1 MQLREEGLHLKGK
14 EIEGLMWFFQGTTCK
29 SRWRR
34 ENNEKK
40 KEKQTCVDPTCM
52 CHHGRKNTP
61 RRVKWYSRSM
71 TNTIVGSCMHSS
83 KVAKW
88 LTRAWHAPSTFS
100 FLFYFIYTK
109 TKMLLGLNNNNK
121 KNHYEI
127 TISKTKK
134 IWMVKLME
142 SLNYLFE
149 NEISII
155 PFIRGFGF

>member
-1 MQLREEGLHLKGK
+1 
-14 EIEGLMWFFQGTTCK
+14 
-29 SRWRR
+29 
-34 ENNEKK
+34 
-40 KEKQTCVDPTCM
+40 
-52 CHHGRKNTP
+52 
-61 RRVKWYSRSM
+61 
-71 TNTIVGSCMHSS
+71 
-83 KVAKW
+83 
-88 LTRAWHAPSTFS
+88 
-100 FLFYFIYTK
+100 
-109 TKMLLGLNNNNK
+109 MLLGLNNNNK